1 MGEIR
6 GGKMMF
12 EFVGSAIALTLFVFS
27 YINLKKIRHHE
38 TTTYFDGMDGIH
50 ARGTYESGGDM

>member
-1 MGEIR
+1 VGEIR

-12 EFVGSAIALTLFVFS
+12 EFVGSVIALTLFVFS

-38 TTTYFDGMDGIH
+38 TTTYFDGIDGVH
-50 ARGTYESGGDM
+50 ASISYESSGDM

>member
-1 MGEIR
+1 MGETR

-12 EFVGSAIALTLFVFS
+12 EFVGSVIALTLFVFS
-27 YINLKKIRHHE
+27 YIHLKKIRHHE

-50 ARGTYESGGDM
+50 ASITHESGGDM

>member
-12 EFVGSAIALTLFVFS
+12 EFVGSVIALILFVFS
-27 YINLKKIRHHE
+27 YIHLKKIRHHE
-38 TTTYFDGMDGIH
+38 MTTYFDGIH
-50 ARGTYESGGDM
+50 AGITHESGGDM

>member
-12 EFVGSAIALTLFVFS
+12 EFVGSVIALILFLFS
-27 YINLKKIRHHE
+27 YMHLKKICQYD
-38 TTTYFDGMDGIH
+38 TNTYFDGMDGTH
-50 ARGTYESGGDM
+50 ASITHDSGGEM

>member
-12 EFVGSAIALTLFVFS
+12 EFVGSVIVLTLFVFS
-27 YINLKKIRHHE
+27 YINLKKIRHDE

-50 ARGTYESGGDM
+50 AGVTHESGGDM

>member
-12 EFVGSAIALTLFVFS
+12 EFVGSVIALTLFVFS

-50 ARGTYESGGDM
+50 ASITHESGGDM

>member
-1 MGEIR
+1 
-6 GGKMMF
+6 MF
-12 EFVGSAIALTLFVFS
+12 EFVGSFIALTLFVFS

-50 ARGTYESGGDM
+50 ASITHESGGDM

>member
-12 EFVGSAIALTLFVFS
+12 EFVGSVIALILFIFS
-27 YINLKKIRHHE
+27 YIHLKKIRHHE

-50 ARGTYESGGDM
+50 AGVTHESGGDM

>member
-12 EFVGSAIALTLFVFS
+12 EFAGSVIALILFVFS

-50 ARGTYESGGDM
+50 AGVTNESGGDM

>member
-12 EFVGSAIALTLFVFS
+12 EFVGSVIALILFVFS

-50 ARGTYESGGDM
+50 AGVTNESGEDM

>member
-6 GGKMMF
+6 GGKMIF
-12 EFVGSAIALTLFVFS
+12 EFMGSVIALILFVFS
-27 YINLKKIRHHE
+27 YTHLKKIRHHE

-50 ARGTYESGGDM
+50 AGGTHESGGDM

>member
-12 EFVGSAIALTLFVFS
+12 EFVGSVIALTLFVFS

-38 TTTYFDGMDGIH
+38 TTTYFDGMDGIYASITH
-50 ARGTYESGGDM
+50 ESGGDM

>member
-12 EFVGSAIALTLFVFS
+12 EFGECYSFNFIFIFLYAF
-27 YINLKKIRHHE
+27 KKIRQYD
-38 TTTYFDGMDGIH
+38 TNTYFDGMDGTH
-50 ARGTYESGGDM
+50 ASITHDSGGEM